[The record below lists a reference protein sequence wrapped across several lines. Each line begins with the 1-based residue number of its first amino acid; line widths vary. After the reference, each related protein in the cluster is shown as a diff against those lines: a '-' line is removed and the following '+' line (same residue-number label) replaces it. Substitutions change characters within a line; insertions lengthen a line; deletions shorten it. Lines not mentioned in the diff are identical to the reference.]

1 MIPETK
7 RLMIYLGESDTW
19 HHQSLYAAILE
30 FLRSEG
36 CAGAT
41 VVRGIAG
48 FGASSRIKTASIVR
62 LSVDLPIVI
71 TLVDRADRIERVLP
85 RLKEMVGGGLMTL
98 EDVAVLKYT
107 PILRRGLPE
116 VTVAEV
122 MTSRVETVTPDTPV
136 LRVIEIL
143 IGKDYTALPVV
154 DEAGRVVGTVGD
166 SDLLEAGDLSF
177 TLSIPRAAGGAVVEE
192 MLEGLRRSRRRVR
205 DVMKSPALTI
215 AATASL
221 AEAAHRMVENGLK
234 RLPVVGEDGRLVGI
248 LGRLDLLKTMASVHL
263 PERALQGEPGRSLEG
278 APPHRIADVMSR
290 EVPTARPEAALDEVL
305 DLVVGSAAK
314 RVVVVDPD
322 GRPLGVITDSDL
334 VQRLDPAAQTGVV
347 ELLRSKIPL
356 ESIGGEARRHL
367 AKIRGSRA
375 AEVMTAP
382 AVTVSEDTPF
392 ADALAIS
399 AERHVKRFP
408 VVDATGRLVG
418 IVGRMALL
426 AGFLRTN
433 PGGPDRKA

>member
-7 RLMIYLGESDTW
+7 RLMIYIGESDIW

-30 FLRSEG
+30 FLKAEG

-62 LSVDLPIVI
+62 LSSDLPIVI
-71 TLVDRADRIERVLP
+71 TLVDRADRIARVLP

-116 VTVAEV
+116 LTVGEV
-122 MTSRVETVTPDTPV
+122 MTSRVETVTPDTPL

-143 IGKDYTALPVV
+143 IDRDYTALPVI
-154 DEAGRVVGTVGD
+154 DESGRVIGTVGD
-166 SDLLEAGDLSF
+166 SDLLEAGDVSL
-177 TLSIPRAAGGAVVEE
+177 TLSIPRAVGGALVEQ
-192 MLEGLRRSRRRVR
+192 MLEGLRRSARRVAE
-205 DVMKSPALTI
+205 VMKTPAVTI
-215 AATASL
+215 AVSASL

-234 RLPVVGEDGRLVGI
+234 RLPVVGEDGRLVGV

-263 PERALQGEPGRSLEG
+263 PERSLEG
-278 APPHRIADVMSR
+278 EHGKPVGGPPPHRIADVMSR
-290 EVPTARPEAALDEVL
+290 DVPTAGSQTALDEVV

-314 RVVVVDPD
+314 RVVVVDSEH
-322 GRPLGVITDSDL
+322 RPLGVITDSDL
-334 VQRLDPAAQTGVV
+334 VQRLDPAAQTGVI

-375 AEVMTAP
+375 ADVMTAP
-382 AVTVSEDTPF
+382 AVTLGEDTPF

-408 VVDATGRLVG
+408 VVDAAGRLVG
-418 IVGRMALL
+418 IVGRMELL
-426 AGFLRTN
+426 AGFLRTARDA
-433 PGGPDRKA
+433 PTRTD